1 MSGWLCENMGVPR
14 TCETFGMHDRHAL
27 GGNEAGLVHV
37 SSSYT
42 LRFPFVLYTYEILS
56 LGSISCLKVLEEINS
71 KIIVILTS
79 TALFMRNEKMQ
90 KESALLIH
98 LQLKEEQTH
107 VRNSSS
113 IMCF

>member
-14 TCETFGMHDRHAL
+14 TCETFGTRDRHAT

-42 LRFPFVLYTYEILS
+42 LRIPFVLYTYELLS
-56 LGSISCLKVLEEINS
+56 LGSIPCLKVLEEINS

-90 KESALLIH
+90 EESGLLIH
-98 LQLKEEQTH
+98 LQLKEE
-107 VRNSSS
+107 
-113 IMCF
+113 